1 MPHVTEIFVPALPP
15 DHPLGGG
22 HAGRT
27 RQPPREIV
35 DALHA
40 ELGAIGLTVRGDE
53 AGDQPTFGVET
64 AENLAHFQ
72 ERYRLPANGQLDPT
86 TGGILSLT
94 ALVTTERDPVRLRER
109 LTDARGAVVGSA
121 KYDEW
126 LGRFAVVA
134 GNYQLAREVAGNL
147 RDLVTGV
154 DLGSIVIHPEKPVPK
169 APEIPFPENFY
180 TFRYQLLSSEA
191 IDELRS
197 ARTSTRSGVIQ
208 RDQKPQPPSDTDP
221 EIDVHPFPVD
231 DDPPPADDRKIRLA
245 DSADAWLDA
254 MQAWREGNGELRVGR
269 YASAVAAYD
278 RCRLAALRYFA
289 QCPDRDFKFTGTTI
303 DARIDELLWELDHN
317 RARISDLWAALGWR
331 RRLLSLTELA
341 ADDWI
346 NPFDPSPLR
355 PTDIAWRL
363 LDANL
368 KGLDAPADFATL
380 GQHRGSVLDAR
391 LVVIATILAPLAR
404 GEANRQRRQYAA
416 ARVDFERVLRTEIRV
431 PGRTSISIALPC
443 AFIEIPFARLL
454 LVETL
459 IEQGEAQY
467 KARELVSEIEDDFT
481 RGGATSKLHRLRD
494 ELTGRG
500 VPGDTRPGAKPFQDL
515 VAAATYGD
523 SLGALGSDDRY
534 VENTKQA
541 LYDLNARIGDVIT
554 TDDLRA
560 LDATGQALTLPTA
573 VPKPAGTASD
583 AHPHEPYLA
592 LVSGDTSALRERNP
606 RVYGLALQALAR
618 LVQVWRGDNYLGYRD
633 DYVPPWRFAHLLD
646 RARYFAEHAKNAQR
660 DYLNFLA
667 NAESEELKELSA
679 GQAVELEKANVA
691 IETAR
696 VEQSAREVAAA
707 VESKKLATLTAEN
720 AQDRLDEYKD
730 YHEGS
735 KWIDRLVNVAEIG
748 AGVALIATGVG
759 GAVVA
764 GAAVGMI
771 AGGTSSG
778 LRSELGEAFL
788 PDREQSNLERALAE
802 AQQGVSVAQALVDV
816 AKAGLVVAGLQR
828 QAALL
833 RHAHALQTL
842 QFMRNR
848 QLSSEQWYRL
858 AAAIRAVGDTYLRY
872 AIEVAFLAQQS
883 YNFEADKR
891 LKVIRFDYDLS
902 DVGAMLAADFL
913 RRDLDTLEQDLIVSQ
928 TSRLQHMRYVVSLA
942 REYPEALRELG
953 ESGQVTFSVRLEQLE
968 RLFPGML
975 GLRIASVELVPIA
988 LMDPTRTSVELT
1000 HLGIGSVRLRARP
1013 GGSPLDVS
1021 DVAATDD
1028 WLGDAG
1034 ASWPIKIVASGGEGA
1049 VFSGLSRAEAATT
1062 SAIAAAERGA
1072 FEGLPAASSWKL
1084 DFSMRENQ
1092 VVSGSLADVLLTFV
1106 VAGTSDGEL
1115 RDIVIAAQSTA
1126 TRPRTT
1132 TRLISA
1138 RRSFPDA
1145 HRALVES
1152 GRADLA
1158 IEARALSLSGT
1169 SGKLRNIGLV
1179 LPRVDDGPELGR
1191 AYCRYRIAI
1200 EVGAGTVTPVTALP
1214 RVVVE
1219 SSGLTLTCR
1228 YDDAAAPS
1236 TKVTWNFGDG
1246 TALATGAEVQ
1256 HTYERAGRYEVA
1268 VRIVIGKR
1276 LATYR
1281 SAVVVSANHAV
1292 LGTFVVIPVLTAAP
1306 LANGRV
1312 PVTIALPS
1320 GTSGVAL
1327 DCAVG
1332 NLRERS
1338 AGSPVMF
1345 ELPVGSHVLTFGAMR
1360 DLSAR
1365 VYSDYRHLPDLPI
1378 AVQRGIVATNRAF
1391 DADGNE
1397 ITVSP
1402 NAFAQHVFGDGEL
1415 SPVDRWSVELPVAE
1429 NRWFASASLDD
1440 DVAFDATE
1448 IADVLLA
1455 LEFEEGT

>member
-1 MPHVTEIFVPALPP
+1 MPHVTETFVPALPP
-15 DHPLGGG
+15 NHPLGGG
-22 HAGRT
+22 RAVRT

-35 DALHA
+35 KTLHA
-40 ELGAIGLTVRGDE
+40 ELATVGLPVRGEE
-53 AGDQPTFGVET
+53 AGEQPTFGVEA
-64 AENLAHFQ
+64 AENLSRFQ
-72 ERYRLPANGQLDPT
+72 ERHRLPANGELDPT
-86 TGGILSLT
+86 TGGVLSLA
-94 ALVTTERDPVRLRER
+94 ALVTTERDLVRLRER
-109 LTDARGAVVGSA
+109 LTDARGAVEGSA

-126 LGRFAVVA
+126 LGRFAIVA
-134 GNYQLAREVAGNL
+134 GDYRLASEHAGKL

-154 DLGSIVIHPEKPVPK
+154 DLGPIVVSPERPVPQ

-180 TFRYQLLSSEA
+180 TFRYQLLSAAA

-197 ARTSTRSGVIQ
+197 ARTSSRSGVIR
-208 RDQKPQPPSDTDP
+208 RDQKPEPPSDTDP
-221 EIDVHPFPVD
+221 EIDVHPFPVE
-231 DDPPPADDRKIRLA
+231 DPPPPAGDRKIRLA

-254 MQAWREGNGELRVGR
+254 MQSWLEGNRELRVGR

-303 DARIDELLWELDHN
+303 DLRIDELLWQLDHD
-317 RARISDLWAALGWR
+317 RARVSDLWGALGWR
-331 RRLLSLTELA
+331 RQLLSLAELA
-341 ADDWI
+341 ANDWI

-355 PTDIAWRL
+355 PSDIAWRL

-368 KGLDAPADFATL
+368 KGLDGPADFPTL

-416 ARVDFERVLRTEIRV
+416 ARIDFERVLRTEIRV
-431 PGRTSISIALPC
+431 PGRTPISIALPC

-467 KARELVSEIEDDFT
+467 KARELVSEIDDDFT
-481 RGGATSKLHRLRD
+481 RGGATSKLHSLRD
-494 ELTGRG
+494 ELNGRG
-500 VPGDTRPGAKPFQDL
+500 IPGDTRPGAKPFQDL

-523 SLGALGSDDRY
+523 ALGAFGSDDRY

-541 LYDLNARIGDVIT
+541 LYDLHARIGDVLT
-554 TDDLRA
+554 TGDLRA
-560 LDATGQALTLPTA
+560 LEATGQALTLPTA
-573 VPKPAGTASD
+573 VPKLVGSTSD

-592 LVSGDTSALRERNP
+592 LVSGDASALRERNP

-618 LVQVWRGDNYLGYRD
+618 LVQIWRGDNYLGYRD

-646 RARYFAEHAKNAQR
+646 RARYLAEHAKNAQR

-696 VEQSAREVAAA
+696 VDQSAREVTAAH
-707 VESKKLATLTAEN
+707 ESKKLATLTAEN

-730 YHEGS
+730 YRNGS
-735 KWIDRLVNVAEIG
+735 KWIDRLVNVAQIG
-748 AGVALIATGVG
+748 AGVALVASGG
-759 GAVVA
+759 GALA
-764 GAAVGMI
+764 GAGLI
-771 AGGTSSG
+771 ASGATSG
-778 LRSELGEAFL
+778 VRAELGEAFL

-848 QLSSEQWYRL
+848 TLSSEQWYRL

-872 AIEVAFLAQQS
+872 AIELAFLAQQT

-953 ESGQVTFSVRLEQLE
+953 ESGEVTFSVRLEQLE
-968 RLFPGML
+968 RLFRGML

-1013 GGSPLDVS
+1013 GGSPLDMS
-1021 DVAATDD
+1021 DVPATDD

-1034 ASWPIKIVASGGEGA
+1034 ASWPIKIVASGGESA
-1049 VFSGLSRAEAATT
+1049 VFSGLSRAEAATA
-1062 SAIAAAERGA
+1062 SAIAAVERGA

-1084 DFSMRENQ
+1084 DMSMKENQ
-1092 VVSGSLADVLLTFV
+1092 IVPGSLADVLLTFV
-1106 VAGTSDGEL
+1106 VAGTSDSEL
-1115 RDIVIAAQSTA
+1115 RDVVIAAQSTA

-1145 HRALVES
+1145 HRALVEG
-1152 GRADLA
+1152 GRADFG
-1158 IEARALSLSGT
+1158 IEARSLSLSGT
-1169 SGKLRNIGLV
+1169 PGKLRNIGLV
-1179 LPRVDDGPELGR
+1179 LPRVDDGLELGR

-1200 EVGAGTVTPVTALP
+1200 EVGDATVAAVTALP

-1219 SSGLTLTCR
+1219 PSGLTLTCQ
-1228 YDDAAAPS
+1228 YDDATAPS

-1246 TALATGAEVQ
+1246 TAPATGVDVQ
-1256 HTYERAGRYEVA
+1256 HTYQRAGRYEVTA
-1268 VRIVIGKR
+1268 RIVTGKR

-1292 LGTFVVIPVLTAAP
+1292 LGPFVVIPALTAAP
-1306 LANGRV
+1306 LANGKV

-1320 GTSGVAL
+1320 GTSRVAL

-1332 NLRERS
+1332 NFRERS
-1338 AGSPVMF
+1338 AGGPITF
-1345 ELPVGSHVLTFGAMR
+1345 ELPVGSHVLTFGALR

-1365 VYSDYRHLPDLPI
+1365 VYSDYRHLPDRKI

-1397 ITVSP
+1397 ITANR
-1402 NAFAQHVFGDGEL
+1402 NAFAKHVFGDGEL

-1440 DVAFDATE
+1440 DIAFDASD

-1455 LEFEEGT
+1455 LQFEEDAST